1 MMTKAEEI
9 LENFEVLKKFLRN
22 RAICRDD
29 EIVICDPPITIRI
42 LKKEEMIVF
51 SCNDEDV
58 AIISRDKCKIDKGFE
73 GVVEE
78 WCTALTTL
86 GFKRYILKR
95 I

>member
-22 RAICRDD
+22 RAICKDD
-29 EIVICDPPITIRI
+29 EIVIYDPPITIRI

-58 AIISRDKCKIDKGFE
+58 AILSRDKCKIDEEFE

-86 GFKRYILKR
+86 GFKRYIPKR

>member
-1 MMTKAEEI
+1 
-9 LENFEVLKKFLRN
+9 
-22 RAICRDD
+22 
-29 EIVICDPPITIRI
+29 
-42 LKKEEMIVF
+42 MIVF

-58 AIISRDKCKIDKGFE
+58 AILSRDKCKIDEGFE

-86 GFKRYILKR
+86 GFKRYIPKR